1 MPFVFDNRSAAL
13 PAPFFARVGPTPVR
27 APAWLAVNEALGA
40 ELGLGPDE
48 LRSPEMLA
56 ALAGNRLLPG
66 MDPIALAYAGHQF
79 GSFNPRLGDGRAIL
93 LGEVRHRD
101 GKRRD
106 VQLKGAGPTPFSRGG
121 DGRAAL
127 GPVLREFLV
136 SEAMAALGVPT
147 TRALAAVRTGDFV
160 FREGA
165 LPGAILTRVAASH
178 IRVGTFAY
186 FAARRDTEALR
197 ILMEL
202 AIERHHPIDADGE
215 ERPLA
220 FFDAVL
226 EAQARLVAQW
236 MGLGFVHGV
245 MNTDNCAI
253 SGETIDYGP
262 CAFLDG
268 FDPGRAFS
276 FIDEGG
282 RYAYANQ
289 PRILAWNLA
298 RLAEALVPVAGAAT
312 PALLQRFQDRLARFG
327 AVFEAA
333 QAAVW
338 RQKLGWTGVDPEG
351 LALAEDLLTRMAADA
366 ADFTLVFHQLT
377 RRAEGRPDTLAS
389 LFPEKSGF
397 ASWLSA
403 WDARFAADAGPRA
416 ARVAA
421 MRAANPAVIPRNH
434 RVEEAISSAVNGVMG
449 PFERLRAARER
460 PGEEPADASLM
471 EPPGREQW
479 NYVTFCGT

>member
-1 MPFVFDNRSAAL
+1 MPFRFDNRSAAL
-13 PAPFFARVGPTPVR
+13 PAHFFARVAPTPVR
-27 APAWLAVNEALGA
+27 APSWLAVNEALGA
-40 ELGLGPDE
+40 DLGLDPEE
-48 LRSPEMLA
+48 LRSEAMLA

-66 MDPIALAYAGHQF
+66 MEPIALAYAGHQF

-93 LGEVRHRD
+93 LGEALHRD
-101 GKRRD
+101 GRRRD
-106 VQLKGAGPTPFSRGG
+106 VQLKGSGPTPFSRGG

-147 TRALAAVRTGDFV
+147 TRALAAVRTGEFV

-165 LPGAILTRVAASH
+165 LPGAILTRIASSH
-178 IRVGTFAY
+178 MRVGTFAY
-186 FAARRDTEALR
+186 FAARRDTAALHA
-197 ILMEL
+197 LMEL
-202 AIERHHPIDADGE
+202 AIERHHPVAETGE
-215 ERPLA
+215 DRPLA

-226 EAQARLVAQW
+226 EAQARLVARW

-262 CAFLDG
+262 CAFLDS
-268 FDPGRAFS
+268 FDPGRTFS
-276 FIDEGG
+276 SIDEGG

-312 PALLQRFQDRLARFG
+312 PALVQRFQDRLARFG
-327 AVFEAA
+327 GVFEQA

-338 RQKLGWTGVDPEG
+338 RAKLGLTGADPES
-351 LALAEDLLTRMAADA
+351 LTLAEDLLTRLAADA
-366 ADFTLVFHQLT
+366 VDFTVAFHQLT
-377 RRAEGRPDTLAS
+377 RRATGQPDGFAA
-389 LFPEKSGF
+389 LFPP
-397 ASWLSA
+397 ASRVDSWVAA
-403 WDARFAADAGPRA
+403 WEARFAADPGPRA
-416 ARVAA
+416 DRLAA

-434 RVEEAISSAVNGVMG
+434 RVEEAISSALNGVMG
-449 PFERLRAARER
+449 PFERLRAALAA
-460 PGEEPADASLM
+460 PGEEPADAGLM
-471 EPPGREQW
+471 EPPGRDQW